1 MVINQVKEVM
11 FLFRFFFNTNAMIKL
26 WLVLQNYGYFC
37 YLCIFFGYHG
47 LTTITLFSICSKT
60 VFHFHKGCD

>member
-47 LTTITLFSICSKT
+47 L
-60 VFHFHKGCD
+60 